1 MLKSKLMHEKINGG
15 GRILYEFC
23 VLRLL
28 YGYLE
33 AVMLSTEAA
42 MLFTE
47 VKAFPKSKNRA
58 KLQSKKGN
66 EKEIFCTKF

>member
-1 MLKSKLMHEKINGG
+1 MHRGSNG
-15 GRILYEFC
+15 ISHEFC

-47 VKAFPKSKNRA
+47 VKDSPKSKNRA

-66 EKEIFCTKF
+66 EKEIFCTNF

>member
-1 MLKSKLMHEKINGG
+1 MHC
-15 GRILYEFC
+15 GRDGISYEFC

-28 YGYLE
+28 CGYLE

-42 MLFTE
+42 ILFTE
-47 VKAFPKSKNRA
+47 VRVFPKSKNRV

-66 EKEIFCTKF
+66 EKEIFCTNF